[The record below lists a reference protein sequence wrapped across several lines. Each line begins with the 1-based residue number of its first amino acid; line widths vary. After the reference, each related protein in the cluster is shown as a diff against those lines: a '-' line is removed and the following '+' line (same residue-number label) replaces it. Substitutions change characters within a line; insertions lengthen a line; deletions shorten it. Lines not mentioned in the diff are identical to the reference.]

1 MNAPVSKT
9 AVKNQERLM
18 QVLLAPQVSEK
29 STYVAEKNEQVVFR
43 VVGNATKPEIK
54 AAVELLFKVE
64 VAGVQVANVQG
75 KNKRFGKLSGRRKNW
90 KKAYVRLKPG
100 QEINFHAAE

>member
-1 MNAPVSKT
+1 
-9 AVKNQERLM
+9 M

-54 AAVELLFKVE
+54 AAVELLFKSRWKACKSPTSRQAKALRQAE
-64 VAGVQVANVQG
+64 RPAQGLEEGVRVPEA
-75 KNKRFGKLSGRRKNW
+75 R
-90 KKAYVRLKPG
+90 PG
-100 QEINFHAAE
+100 ITFTRWSRTWHSSR